1 MLAEAYKPEAPGAAV
16 IVSRDGETLI
26 RRAYGMANLELG
38 VRMRPEMVF
47 RVGSVTKQFTAVAI
61 LMLVQEGKL
70 ALEDEITAFLPGY
83 PVQGRRITIEH
94 LLTHTSGIK
103 SYTALPTYPSF
114 KRKSHKPAELIDLFK
129 DEPFDFAPGEKFL
142 YNNSGYVLLGA
153 IIEAVTG
160 LGYADFLRQRIFEP
174 LGMSR
179 TAYGYPG
186 PIMPGRVPGY
196 AWTGG
201 GFQNADYLSMTIA
214 LCRGAHSFP
223 VSMTSRAGTRHW
235 TRRRCSRGNGSGGP
249 GLARSFRTA
258 IPSTTGMVGRSTER
272 HGRRVVEHGGGI
284 DGFLCHVLKFPEDKV
299 TVAILQNYTA
309 PGDFMLVGLLE
320 PQLDQLALR
329 IAAAVVGD
337 PLRSPRRARLQGCCP
352 GPLRWRL

>member
-70 ALEDEITAFLPGY
+70 ALEDEIMAFLPGY

-103 SYTALPTYPSF
+103 SYTALPTFPSF

-201 GFQNADYLSMTIA
+201 GFQNADYLSMTVPYAGGA
-214 LCRGAHSFP
+214 L
-223 VSMTSRAGTRHW
+223 VSCVDDLARWNTALDAEEVLPREWLGRAW
-235 TRRRCSRGNGSGGP
+235 TRAKLSNGDPVDYGFGWAVS
-249 GLARSFRTA
+249 
-258 IPSTTGMVGRSTER
+258 ER
-272 HGRRVVEHGGGI
+272 HGRRVSS
-284 DGFLCHVLKFPEDKV
+284 
-299 TVAILQNYTA
+299 
-309 PGDFMLVGLLE
+309 M
-320 PQLDQLALR
+320 
-329 IAAAVVGD
+329 AAALTG
-337 PLRSPRRARLQGCCP
+337 SSATS
-352 GPLRWRL
+352 